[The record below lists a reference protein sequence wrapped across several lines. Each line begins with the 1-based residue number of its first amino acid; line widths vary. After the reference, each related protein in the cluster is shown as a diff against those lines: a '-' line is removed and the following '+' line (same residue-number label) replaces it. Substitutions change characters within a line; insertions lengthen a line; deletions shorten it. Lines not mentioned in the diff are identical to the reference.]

1 MHELPNNEFLQ
12 FLISGGPLMLP
23 IGLCSVAALA
33 IIIDR
38 CIYLSR
44 ARVLPAE
51 ALPEAIQVLKTGV
64 AASLGNSDLAHV
76 LASGLEASTNS
87 TTEMREVLDE
97 AIEAAVLRLERF
109 LTWLGSIAAISPLL
123 GLLGTVLGMIE
134 VFSELMDASGA
145 EVPSLAGGISEALV
159 TTAAGLSV
167 AIPSLLFNN
176 HFERRVARF
185 TTEME
190 AAARELVRQKETL
203 AR

>member
-1 MHELPNNEFLQ
+1 
-12 FLISGGPLMLP
+12 MLP

-33 IIIDR
+33 IIIER
-38 CIYLSR
+38 CIRLSR

-51 ALPEAIQVLKTGV
+51 VLPEAIKVLKTG
-64 AASLGNSDLAHV
+64 AAAGLGKSDLARV
-76 LASGLEASTNS
+76 LASGLEASTKS
-87 TTEMREVLDE
+87 TSEMREVLDE
-97 AIEAAVLRLERF
+97 AIEAAELRLERF

-176 HFERRVARF
+176 HFERRVAWF

-190 AAARELVRQKETL
+190 AAARALVRQKDSP
-203 AR
+203 AQ

>member
-1 MHELPNNEFLQ
+1 
-12 FLISGGPLMLP
+12 MLP

-33 IIIDR
+33 IIIER
-38 CIYLSR
+38 CLSLSH

-51 ALPEAIQVLKTGV
+51 VLPEAIQALKSGMTAG
-64 AASLGNSDLAHV
+64 LGQSDLAYV
-76 LASGLEASTNS
+76 LARGLEASTES
-87 TTEMREVLDE
+87 TAAMREVLDE

-134 VFSELMDASGA
+134 VFAELMDASGA
-145 EVPSLAGGISEALV
+145 QVPSLAGGISEALV

-190 AAARELVRQKETL
+190 AAARELIRQKEMLT
-203 AR
+203 R